1 MRKHL
6 WIMGGGL
13 MVCGCLWAALSSQAA
28 DKDKPAAA
36 DKDKTAATA
45 DADQTE
51 GKSSEQSDAV
61 QDIATAYKLAD
72 WGRRMD
78 PQSPF
83 ALCTAAEMLHRTTLF
98 DGTDPKFNKDNHV
111 TAPEG
116 VEKSDPKTAFAA
128 DVDKLLDEAVKMAK
142 TNKQDVATVQ
152 AMAKAVRE
160 GRGGL
165 NGPLMFTMR
174 LRPGQTDTYNIKF
187 KKGEWV
193 RIAVRHAEDNIV
205 DLHAADRAGHD
216 RAADWARN
224 PVISFL
230 VRQGDGQDY
239 KVTVRNARGSDT
251 ITYQLFTN

>member
-1 MRKHL
+1 MKKRL
-6 WIMGGGL
+6 WIMGGSL
-13 MVCGCLWAALSSQAA
+13 VACGCLWAALSSQAA

-36 DKDKTAATA
+36 DKEPAAA
-45 DADQTE
+45 DDADQTE
-51 GKSSEQSDAV
+51 GKSSEQADAV

-98 DGTDPKFNKDNHV
+98 DGTDPKANKDGHV
-111 TAPEG
+111 TPPEG
-116 VEKSDPKTAFAA
+116 VEKSDPKTALAA

-142 TNKQDVATVQ
+142 TNKQDLATVQ

-174 LRPGQTDTYNIKF
+174 LRPGQTDTYDIKF
-187 KKGEWV
+187 KRGEWA
-193 RIAVRHAEDNIV
+193 RIAVHQPSDNVV
-205 DLHAADRAGHD
+205 DLHAEDKAGHGRATD
-216 RAADWARN
+216 RARN

-230 VRQGDGQDY
+230 VRPGDGADY
-239 KVTVRNARGSDT
+239 KVTVRNARGEA